1 MFNDEKWE
9 HLKELILSKLHLH
22 TKLVFQ
28 QLSTCHVLTLS
39 YADFYIR
46 VLNWIHSLVCLF
58 LGLVRMSTRLLT
70 YRLWTGR
77 WKASVSCCV
86 PRSSVA
92 AGRRGTAPPQLSG
105 SSCVYTDVVLA
116 NPATCHPTRSVFQG
130 SSVDGVI
137 TSPAN
142 KAVCLSI
149 YLHPTAVQHGSLPVC
164 YSLSLTLP
172 LINKHFLWADKI
184 GLLHSKG

>member
-1 MFNDEKWE
+1 
-9 HLKELILSKLHLH
+9 
-22 TKLVFQ
+22 
-28 QLSTCHVLTLS
+28 
-39 YADFYIR
+39 
-46 VLNWIHSLVCLF
+46 
-58 LGLVRMSTRLLT
+58 MSTRLLT

-86 PRSSVA
+86 PRSSAA
-92 AGRRGTAPPQLSG
+92 AGRRGTAQPQLYG
-105 SSCVYTDVVLA
+105 SSCVYTDAVLA

-130 SSVDGVI
+130 SSVRKDHGVL

-149 YLHPTAVQHGSLPVC
+149 YLPPTAVQHGSLPVC

-172 LINKHFLWADKI
+172 LSIHIFCELTKSAYGTQRVKFC
-184 GLLHSKG
+184 